1 MRARLLGIS
10 ISLSLF
16 AALPVAAQSGPDWFT
31 NTPLTTQD
39 GKVVHLY
46 DDLLKGKSVV
56 VNLIYTRCTA
66 SCPLETAKLSQV
78 QKLLG
83 NRVGKDIFF
92 YSISIDPKHD
102 TPEVLKA
109 YAARFHAGPGWLF
122 LTGTLDDIKLVS
134 KRLGLAS
141 LTDAAN
147 RDGHQPSLMVGNEP
161 SGQWMRNS
169 AVDNPRFLAATILHF
184 IDGYSSVKQASY
196 ESVPLRPVGKGE
208 YLFKSRC
215 SACHTVGGGD
225 AVGPD
230 LVDVQKRRDR
240 AWLTRYVTTPDVL
253 LAQKD
258 PIALAL
264 FDRYRTV
271 RMPNLDLAVEDA
283 DAILHYVE
291 LRSRA
296 VAAGAPS
303 STGSRTAAAAPE
315 PGAAAGGAK

>member
-1 MRARLLGIS
+1 MRARILGVS
-10 ISLSLF
+10 IWLSLF
-16 AALPVAAQSGPDWFT
+16 AALPGMAQSGPDWFT

-83 NRVGKDIFF
+83 DRVGKDIFF

-122 LTGTLDDIKLVS
+122 LTGAPDGIKLVS

-169 AVDNPRFLAATILHF
+169 AVDNPRFLAATIVHF

-196 ESVPLRPVGKGE
+196 ADVSLRPVGKGE

-215 SACHTVGGGD
+215 AACHTVGGGN

-253 LAQKD
+253 LAQRD

-264 FDRYRTV
+264 FEQYRTV

-296 VAAGAPS
+296 AAGARS
-303 STGSRTAAAAPE
+303 ATGPRTAAAAPE
-315 PGAAAGGAK
+315 IGGGAGGAK